1 MFAIIIKFAD
11 LKKITLIEFLPFT
24 IHILPLALLLVT
36 LLICSALISGSETAF
51 FSLLPSQ
58 LNTLRIDNTRKSH
71 AVLKL
76 LDDQD
81 SLLSTLLII
90 NNLINISAILV
101 ANSLIDKVIVFGEI
115 GATEFIVKVVIVT
128 FLLLLF
134 GEIMPKIFAAYNN
147 YSFARL
153 MALPLLSLRTITKP
167 LSYLLIKSGK
177 LITNSLSTGHNVS
190 MDELQNAIEITQT
203 ETPEDK
209 KMLSGIVRFV
219 GTEVDEI
226 MKPRIDVIALDIEA
240 SYDEVRKTVTDN
252 GFSRIP
258 VYKESFDQI
267 QGILYVKD
275 LLPYLYESDDFE
287 WQKLLRKP
295 YYVPEHKKINDL
307 LEEFQTR
314 KIHLAIVVD
323 EYGGTLGIVTLEDIL
338 EEIVG
343 EIADESDDIE
353 NFYHRIDESNYMFDG
368 KTHIGD
374 FERILAL
381 ADGYLDTIKRDAD
394 TLAGLMLELK
404 GDFFKVNDSVEYENL
419 KLTATETDNY
429 RITKVHVTIKSVVE

>member
-1 MFAIIIKFAD
+1 M
-11 LKKITLIEFLPFT
+11 LEFLPFT
-24 IHILPLALLLVT
+24 IHIVPIIILLALLL
-36 LLICSALISGSETAF
+36 LLSALISGSETAF
-51 FSLLPSQ
+51 FSLTPTQ
-58 LNTLRIDNTRKSH
+58 LSRLGNDNTRKSQ

-76 LDDQD
+76 LDNQD
-81 SLLSTLLII
+81 SILATILIV
-90 NNLINISAILV
+90 NNLINIGAILV
-101 ANSLIDKVIVFGEI
+101 ANSLIDKVIAFHNAELL
-115 GATEFIVKVVIVT
+115 EFLIKVVIVT

-147 YSFARL
+147 YSFARTIAPILLPVRTL
-153 MALPLLSLRTITKP
+153 MSP

-177 LITNSLSTGHNVS
+177 AVTNSLSGGHNVS
-190 MDELQNAIEITQT
+190 MDELQTAIEITKT

-226 MKPRIDVIALDIEA
+226 MIPRIDVVALEIEA
-240 SYDEVRKTVTDN
+240 TFIEVKQLVIKN

-258 VYKESFDQI
+258 VYKESFDHI
-267 QGILYVKD
+267 QGVLYVKD
-275 LLPYLYESDDFE
+275 LLPFLTENDSFE

-307 LEEFQTR
+307 LEDFQTR

-343 EIADESDDIE
+343 EIADESDKIE
-353 NFYHRIDESNYMFDG
+353 TFYQQIDEHNYIFDG

-374 FERILAL
+374 FERVLSL
-381 ADGYLDTIKRDAD
+381 PDDYFDKIKGNAD
-394 TLAGLMLELK
+394 TLAGMMLEMK
-404 GDFFKVNDSVEYENL
+404 GDFFKVNEAVEYNHL
-419 KLTATETDNY
+419 KLMARETDNY
-429 RITKVHVTIKSVVE
+429 RITKIQITILN